1 MSEAELLLIAVG
13 MILATG
19 LIRCVDGIYY
29 ATISQQRY
37 WLPQVLLWSTFI
49 YGVNFLWGFKNDL
62 SASPSYMMYAS
73 AVGVCATFV
82 LRSRILASSNAEQIE
97 DWADHFDKTARPY
110 FFLAFLTSISTIV
123 FGIANGDGTGFD
135 AVSIPFWIGAGLN
148 AIGAIS
154 RKVWVHGT
162 IAVAYLTL
170 VLLASY
176 ILFSNE
182 MV

>member
-1 MSEAELLLIAVG
+1 MSEAELLLVAVG

-29 ATISQQRY
+29 ATTSHNPY

-62 SASPSYMMYAS
+62 SVSPTYMMYVS
-73 AVGVCATFV
+73 SIAVSSTFV
-82 LRSRILASSNAEQIE
+82 LRARIMASGNAEQIE

-110 FFLAFLTSISTIV
+110 FILAFVTSLSAIAL
-123 FGIANGDGTGFD
+123 GLANGDSTGVD
-135 AVSIPFWIGAGLN
+135 ATSIPFWIGAGLN

-154 RKVWVHGT
+154 GKTWVRG
-162 IAVAYLTL
+162 IVAVTHLTL
-170 VLLASY
+170 VILASY

-182 MV
+182 MI